1 MGVGTD
7 KVVKAA
13 VVCVKMKRQSLHGRR
28 SHAGSSFVNFPVD
41 PNETKKTEYPNLVN
55 RILTSLLFHGTSR
68 GSYNKV
74 GKTVLESLLCHT
86 YDQSIAVRMA
96 NVLSY
101 VQHF

>member
-1 MGVGTD
+1 MGVRTD
-7 KVVKAA
+7 KVAKAA
-13 VVCVKMKRQSLHGRR
+13 IVCVKMKRRSLHGRR

-41 PNETKKTEYPNLVN
+41 PNETEKTEYPNLVN

-68 GSYNKV
+68 GSYKV
-74 GKTVLESLLCHT
+74 GKTFLESLLCHT
-86 YDQSIAVRMA
+86 YDQSIAVSMA

>member
-1 MGVGTD
+1 V
-7 KVVKAA
+7 A
-13 VVCVKMKRQSLHGRR
+13 VVPAQVRMMTLQSNCDQSIAVPMTNSL
-28 SHAGSSFVNFPVD
+28 
-41 PNETKKTEYPNLVN
+41 LVTLAN
-55 RILTSLLFHGTSR
+55 TVAVSNHYHLPSIGMQTLTSLLFHGTSR
-68 GSYNKV
+68 GSYKV